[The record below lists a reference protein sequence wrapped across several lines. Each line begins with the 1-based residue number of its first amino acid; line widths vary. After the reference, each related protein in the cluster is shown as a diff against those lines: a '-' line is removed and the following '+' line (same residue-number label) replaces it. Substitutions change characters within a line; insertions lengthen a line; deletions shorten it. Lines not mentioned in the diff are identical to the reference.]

1 MLVDGFIFSEFGGR
15 MGDPSS
21 FICVLQKNLKQVKSK
36 INLYFSDLNILVIRM
51 ILETSHLKKFGGEML
66 GV

>member
-1 MLVDGFIFSEFGGR
+1 